1 MRSSVLLQLEA
12 GQMPAIR
19 RHDLLQQR
27 QLYQR
32 NLLWCEITAPLHRA
46 RAQFA
51 SELFQAIFL
60 THDVVVREDFI
71 TPFLN
76 FSIGPRVN
84 YSQAELTV
92 HIAPGPVYD
101 HNDGNWFQVSIPYAG
116 LPGHSLG
123 AKAGLPGHSFGATA
137 GRFRRRR
144 QLPRDITPRQIW
156 ERAARYFQA
165 CSRAAVFDRAA

>member
-12 GQMPAIR
+12 GQTPGIR

-27 QLYQR
+27 QLRQR
-32 NLLWCEITAPLHRA
+32 NLLWCEITAPLHQA

-51 SELFQAIFL
+51 TELFQVISL

-71 TPFLN
+71 TSFLN

-84 YSQAELTV
+84 YSQAEFTV
-92 HIAPGPVYD
+92 HIAPGTVYD
-101 HNDGNWFQVSIPYAG
+101 HNDGNWFQVSIPY
-116 LPGHSLG
+116 
-123 AKAGLPGHSFGATA
+123 AGLPGHSFGATA

-156 ERAARYFQA
+156 ERAARYFRA